1 MITATLSSNGKFET
15 CMKGVKVQ
23 QTDSIKYVEVI
34 V

>member
-1 MITATLSSNGKFET
+1 MVAATLSSNGKFEI

-23 QTDSIKYVEVI
+23 QTDSIKYVGVI